1 VAFRDENVSD
11 SLWARWHQDRSK
23 ETRDA
28 LILHYGPLVRY
39 VANRVGSKLPQT
51 VEIDD
56 LISYGTFG
64 LIDAIEKFEVDR
76 GWKFETYA
84 MARIKGAIF
93 DELRNLDWVPRS
105 VRSQARSIDSART
118 RLEATLHRQPTPSE
132 LAAEVGIDEDD
143 LTAVL
148 HDVTSG
154 SIGTL
159 DPSDEMLEDRQ
170 GYRHSGI
177 EVDELRAELT
187 RALRTLSDREA
198 IVFILYYGENLT
210 LAEIGVVLGV
220 TESRVVQIHSEA
232 VQRVCRVLMA

>member
-1 VAFRDENVSD
+1 MNDD
-11 SLWARWHQDRSK
+11 LWDRWKNDRSK
-23 ETRDA
+23 KNRDA
-28 LILHYGPLVRY
+28 LILHYQPLVKY
-39 VANRVGSKLPQT
+39 VAGKVGAKLPQS
-51 VEIDD
+51 VETDD
-56 LISYGTFG
+56 LISYGTLG
-64 LIDAIEKFEVDR
+64 LIDAIEKFELDR

-84 MARIKGAIF
+84 MARIKGAIL

-143 LTAVL
+143 LTTVL
-148 HDVTSG
+148 HDVTSAAVNG
-154 SIGTL
+154 FGPDDHDT
-159 DPSDEMLEDRQ
+159 LEDRH

-177 EVDELRAELT
+177 EVDEIRDELT
-187 RALRTLSDREA
+187 RALEHLNDREA
-198 IVFILYYGENLT
+198 IVFVLYYQENLT

-232 VQRVCRVLMA
+232 VQRLCRVLMT